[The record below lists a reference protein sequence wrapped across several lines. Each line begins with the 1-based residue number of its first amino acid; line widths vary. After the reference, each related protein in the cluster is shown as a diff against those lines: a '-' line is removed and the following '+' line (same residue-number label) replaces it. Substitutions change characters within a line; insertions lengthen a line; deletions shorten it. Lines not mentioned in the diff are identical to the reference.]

1 MGQIILAYHGCDI
14 TTRDHLV
21 SGTTKPKVSKNSYDW
36 LYDGM
41 YFFEGDHERALKLA
55 KAAATRDSHSL
66 TRQPI
71 VTPAVVGAVLD
82 VDRMFDLSTQLGI
95 SYFKAASETLK
106 SLHAESG
113 KPLPQNKAAFEG
125 DTEKLH
131 RAFDREVCKLVH
143 LSRRTIHLYES
154 AQAAEIVHSIFALGE
169 SVTDADFKALDLA
182 NKAVIASAPFQAS
195 RGAYEQ
201 GQLIDESGSILDDT
215 HLQIAVHDLSCIR
228 AWFLVQG
235 DKLLSAKE
243 REDADQA
250 MAAAKAARTAQKP
263 RRTPGKTV

>member
-1 MGQIILAYHGCDI
+1 MGQIILAYHGCDV
-14 TTRDHLV
+14 TTRDRLV
-21 SGTTKPKVSKNSYDW
+21 SGTTQPRASKNKYDW

-55 KAAATRDSHSL
+55 KAAAQRASQSL

-95 SYFKAASETLK
+95 SYFKTASEALK
-106 SLHAESG
+106 NAHAESG
-113 KPLPQNKAAFEG
+113 KPLPQNKAAFKG

-143 LSRRTIHLYES
+143 LSRRVIHLQES
-154 AQAAEIVHSIFALGE
+154 SRAAEIVQAILAKGDKASDL
-169 SVTDADFKALDLA
+169 DFTALDFA

-201 GQLIDESGSILDDT
+201 GQLIDDSGSIYDDT
-215 HLQIAVHDLSCIR
+215 HLQLAVHDLSCIR
-228 AWFLVQG
+228 AWFLIQG
-235 DKLLSAKE
+235 DKLLSSTE
-243 REDADQA
+243 LEEADVA
-250 MAAAKAARTAQKP
+250 IAAAKEARLEEK
-263 RRTPGKTV
+263 RKRSLS

>member
-21 SGTTKPKVSKNSYDW
+21 SGATQPRVSKNSYDW

-55 KAAATRDSHSL
+55 KAAADRESHSL

-106 SLHAESG
+106 SLHEKSG
-113 KPLPQNKAAFEG
+113 EPLPQNTAGFEG
-125 DTEKLH
+125 DTEKTH

-143 LSRRTIHLYES
+143 LSRRAVHFQES
-154 AQAAEIVHSIFALGE
+154 IQAAEIVKSIRELGE
-169 SVTDADFKALDLA
+169 SATDADFKGLDLA

-201 GQLIDESGSILDDT
+201 GQLIDDSGSIYDDT

-243 REDADQA
+243 LSDADA
-250 MAAAKAARTAQKP
+250 ALAAAKAARTARKP
-263 RRTPGKTV
+263 RRSPTKTT